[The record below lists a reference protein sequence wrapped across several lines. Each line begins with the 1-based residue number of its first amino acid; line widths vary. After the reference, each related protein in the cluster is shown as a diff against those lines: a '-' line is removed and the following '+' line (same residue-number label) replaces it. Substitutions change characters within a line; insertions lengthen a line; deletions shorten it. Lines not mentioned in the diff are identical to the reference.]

1 MGEGWIKEA
10 EDWREM
16 EKGGFEG
23 GGTGVRE
30 RPGNGLGAAFSLT
43 YISASQNQHSCQQ
56 AGEVGI
62 HCV

>member
-1 MGEGWIKEA
+1 MGEGWITEA
-10 EDWREM
+10 EDWRERD
-16 EKGGFEG
+16 GEG
-23 GGTGVRE
+23 GGAVVRE

-56 AGEVGI
+56 AGVVGI